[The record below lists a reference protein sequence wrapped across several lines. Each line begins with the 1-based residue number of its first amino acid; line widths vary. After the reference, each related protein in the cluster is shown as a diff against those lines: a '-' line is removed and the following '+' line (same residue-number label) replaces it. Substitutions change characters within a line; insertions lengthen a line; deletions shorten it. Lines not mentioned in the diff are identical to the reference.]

1 MPPAFGRRRR
11 GLGGAAGAER
21 RTLAPA
27 RARWEQADG
36 AAAVLM
42 HKAKAQLSDGRPP
55 SAAHCNDAHHLALA
69 LAACATAL
77 RAPAPRASLRSS
89 TAYDVVVVGGGMSG
103 LSTALELRRRGRSVC
118 VLSRDLAQAATL
130 AAGGMLAPQ
139 AERLPGGPLLDLC
152 VRSREAWPAW
162 LATLDDP
169 PPLHAVGGFVSP
181 CLDVNDPV
189 GTWKPVEAAGPAEWL
204 EGAALRAMEPSLG
217 PKALGGWWYPLETW
231 VDPVRAHAALLRT
244 CEREGVD
251 VRTGVDVEGLDLERS
266 GTCGGVRLAGGDVL
280 TGDEYCVAAGAWLRN
295 LLPVPVDAQKGQM
308 VALKAP
314 TAAIAEKAPRR
325 VVYGAD
331 CYATALCPG
340 LGDFEVDEAWS
351 GLRPTTVDGAP
362 VLGRTRWTN
371 LCRWDRFFAPV
382 SPSSARFLP
391 NHAPA
396 ASPADLDAAGYD
408 AIKGN
413 SAAAGGDARAANL
426 DAVFGAAGPPPA
438 SPADLDRAGYDA
450 IKGAAPAAGDDARSA
465 NRAALLGGDG
475 PRRSPRGCRAS
486 SAVPRG
492 ARGGSGGAGREGP
505 GRPRRGRLRGR
516 RGPARGRDGRRARR
530 TSRRSSAAPVAGD
543 APAAPSRPPDN
554 GFPYADPAE
563 DVATLVVAMREVLPD
578 GSLGAD
584 VSRAAL
590 PGDLAGPV
598 TKADGIS
605 SLMPLP
611 DAPPLPPD
619 AAADA
624 LYAKIAAAKRAR

>member
-1 MPPAFGRRRR
+1 MVPR
-11 GLGGAAGAER
+11 L
-21 RTLAPA
+21 
-27 RARWEQADG
+27 
-36 AAAVLM
+36 LM
-42 HKAKAQLSDGRPP
+42 HKAEAQLAPP
-55 SAAHCNDAHHLALA
+55 PPAPRTATMPAISALA

-217 PKALGGWWYPLETW
+217 EKALGGWWYPLETW

-331 CYATALCPG
+331 CYVIPRGDRVVVGATVENTTSTHNDVSGLLSILTKATALCPG

-371 LCRWDRFFAPV
+371 LWVCGGYWRNGI
-382 SPSSARFLP
+382 LL
-391 NHAPA
+391 APA
-396 ASPADLDAAGYD
+396 AAELLADAMDGALSAEGARLLDACRSGPR
-408 AIKGN
+408 KGATFPTSKAHI
-413 SAAAGGDARAANL
+413 SAVFHSFGLIFGRAVISRNGLEAWMLFSERARA
-426 DAVFGAAGPPPA
+426 
-438 SPADLDRAGYDA
+438 
-450 IKGAAPAAGDDARSA
+450 
-465 NRAALLGGDG
+465 
-475 PRRSPRGCRAS
+475 
-486 SAVPRG
+486 
-492 ARGGSGGAGREGP
+492 EH
-505 GRPRRGRLRGR
+505 
-516 RGPARGRDGRRARR
+516 
-530 TSRRSSAAPVAGD
+530 SR
-543 APAAPSRPPDN
+543 
-554 GFPYADPAE
+554 
-563 DVATLVVAMREVLPD
+563 
-578 GSLGAD
+578 
-584 VSRAAL
+584 
-590 PGDLAGPV
+590 
-598 TKADGIS
+598 
-605 SLMPLP
+605 
-611 DAPPLPPD
+611 
-619 AAADA
+619 
-624 LYAKIAAAKRAR
+624 

>member
-1 MPPAFGRRRR
+1 MP
-11 GLGGAAGAER
+11 
-21 RTLAPA
+21 TIY
-27 RARWEQADG
+27 
-36 AAAVLM
+36 
-42 HKAKAQLSDGRPP
+42 
-55 SAAHCNDAHHLALA
+55 ALA
-69 LAACATAL
+69 LAACAAAL

-181 CLDVNDPV
+181 CLDLNDPV
-189 GTWKPVEAAGPAEWL
+189 GTWTPVEAAGPAEWL

-251 VRTGVDVEGLDLERS
+251 VRTGVDVEGLNLERS

-331 CYATALCPG
+331 CYVIPRGDRVVVGATVENTTSTHNDVSGLLSILTKATALCPG

-371 LCRWDRFFAPV
+371 LWVCGGYWRNGI
-382 SPSSARFLP
+382 LL
-391 NHAPA
+391 APA
-396 ASPADLDAAGYD
+396 AAELLADAMDGALSADGARLLDACRSGQRKRAKFPTSKAHISAVFHSFRLIFGQ
-408 AIKGN
+408 AIISRNGLE
-413 SAAAGGDARAANL
+413 AWMLFPERARA
-426 DAVFGAAGPPPA
+426 
-438 SPADLDRAGYDA
+438 
-450 IKGAAPAAGDDARSA
+450 
-465 NRAALLGGDG
+465 
-475 PRRSPRGCRAS
+475 
-486 SAVPRG
+486 
-492 ARGGSGGAGREGP
+492 EH
-505 GRPRRGRLRGR
+505 
-516 RGPARGRDGRRARR
+516 
-530 TSRRSSAAPVAGD
+530 SR
-543 APAAPSRPPDN
+543 
-554 GFPYADPAE
+554 
-563 DVATLVVAMREVLPD
+563 
-578 GSLGAD
+578 
-584 VSRAAL
+584 
-590 PGDLAGPV
+590 
-598 TKADGIS
+598 
-605 SLMPLP
+605 
-611 DAPPLPPD
+611 
-619 AAADA
+619 
-624 LYAKIAAAKRAR
+624 